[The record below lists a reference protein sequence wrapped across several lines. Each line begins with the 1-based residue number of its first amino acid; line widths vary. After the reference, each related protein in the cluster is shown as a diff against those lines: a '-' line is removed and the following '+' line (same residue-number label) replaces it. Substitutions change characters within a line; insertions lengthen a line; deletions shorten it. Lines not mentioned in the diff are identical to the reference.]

1 MPTATAPASAPAA
14 AQAGTRKL
22 GRFALTQL
30 LARSTLTMWWRAT
43 DTASGA
49 EQWLALPRRPAGD
62 AQAVAAWER
71 DGRQMARLNHPQ
83 LLGSAQAGIETGWP
97 YIAAALVA
105 GDSLETWLTKNPP
118 PTPEQAVRWICDVL
132 QGLAYVHEAGLA
144 HGDLAAYSVLI
155 DAQGRALLLPGG
167 VALASSSA
175 AVSGTATADLLKL
188 QRDAGARDLF
198 ACGLLLHRLLA
209 GTPALDETDPPTAVE
224 RADREIVR
232 LGWTTPQPVPEPLRA
247 IVNRATERDPARRY
261 LGARSLQRALQGWL
275 DAQAEGGGGALSLVL
290 DRLHSVGHLP
300 AMPGLG
306 ERMAELAVGEQQ
318 RIAELADLVLQ
329 DPALALELLRQVN
342 VAQYAANSDGGVTTV
357 RRAIAL
363 VGMQGL
369 RHTANGLRTWPGALE
384 ASMVDAMAQA
394 MRDALRSAHVAR
406 QLCPADMDSECV
418 YLIALLQH
426 LGPLLAAYHLP
437 EEAAQVRSLV
447 EPPPPTRAMTEATAA
462 CAVIGVDFE
471 TLGIAVARHW
481 GLDESLLAAMRRVS
495 VDAPVRTPDDR
506 NDMRRVLAS
515 AAVEAVASLA
525 TREARAGQHGV
536 ALGRVTQ
543 RYARALV
550 LAPGELASALQS
562 AITAVPDAPGG
573 VPAAAAQPR
582 AA

>member
-1 MPTATAPASAPAA
+1 MPPASPTVAAPAPAPA
-14 AQAGTRKL
+14 GVRKL

-43 DTASGA
+43 DTANGA
-49 EQWLALPRRPAGD
+49 QQWLALPRKPSGS
-62 AQAVAAWER
+62 AQAIAAWER
-71 DGRQMARLNHPQ
+71 DGRHMARLDHPQ
-83 LLGSAQAGIETGWP
+83 LLGSARAGVEAGWP
-97 YIAAALVA
+97 WICAALVP
-105 GDSLETWLTKNPP
+105 GESLEAWLARNPP

-155 DAQGRALLLPGG
+155 DAQGRAQLMPGG
-167 VALASSSA
+167 VALALA
-175 AVSGTATADLLKL
+175 AEPVAPADLLRL
-188 QRDAGARDLF
+188 QRDAGARDLL

-209 GTPALDETDPPTAVE
+209 GTPALDEADPPTALL
-224 RADREIVR
+224 RADREIIR
-232 LGWTTPQPVPEPLRA
+232 LGWTTPHLVPEPLRA
-247 IVNRATERDPARRY
+247 IVNRATERDAGRRY

-300 AMPGLG
+300 ALPGLG
-306 ERMAELAVGEQQ
+306 ERMAALTSGDQQ
-318 RIAELADLVLQ
+318 RIAELADVVLQ

-342 VAQYAANSDGGVTTV
+342 VALYAANSDGGVTTV

-363 VGMQGL
+363 VGMKGL
-369 RHTANGLRTWPGALE
+369 RHTANGLRYWPGALDE
-384 ASMVDAMAQA
+384 SMRGAMAQT
-394 MRDALRSAHVAR
+394 MLDALRSAHIAR
-406 QLCPADMDSECV
+406 RLCPADMDSECV
-418 YLIALLQH
+418 YLIALLQN

-437 EEAAQVRSLV
+437 EETAQVRALV
-447 EPPPPTRAMTEATAA
+447 DPPPPTKPMHETAAA

-495 VDAPVRTPDDR
+495 TEAPVRAPDDR

-515 AAVEAVASLA
+515 AAVEAVASLH
-525 TREARAGQHGV
+525 TKEARAGQHGAAIARV
-536 ALGRVTQ
+536 AQ

-550 LAPGELASALQS
+550 LAPGELAAALQAALTDWPGPLDCS
-562 AITAVPDAPGG
+562 DADAGD
-573 VPAAAAQPR
+573 PAR

>member
-1 MPTATAPASAPAA
+1 MPPAPSIAAAPAPAH
-14 AQAGTRKL
+14 AGARKL
-22 GRFALTQL
+22 GRFVLTQL

-43 DTASGA
+43 DTATGI
-49 EQWLALPRRPAGD
+49 EQWLALPRRQAGD
-62 AQAVAAWER
+62 APAVAAWER
-71 DGRQMARLNHPQ
+71 DGRHMARLNHPQ
-83 LLGSAQAGIETGWP
+83 LLGSAQAGVETGWP
-97 YIAAALVA
+97 YICAALVA
-105 GDSLETWLTKNPP
+105 GDSLEAWLAKNAS
-118 PTPEQAVRWICDVL
+118 PTPEQSVRWICDVL
-132 QGLAYVHEAGLA
+132 QGLAYIHEAGLA

-155 DAQGRALLLPGG
+155 DAQGRALLMPGG
-167 VALASSSA
+167 VALAPSA
-175 AVSGTATADLLKL
+175 PVTDGTVSADILKL
-188 QRDAGARDLF
+188 QRNAGARDLL

-209 GTPALDETDPPTAVE
+209 GAPALDEADPPTALD

-247 IVNRATERDPARRY
+247 IANRATERDAGRRY

-306 ERMAELAVGEQQ
+306 ARLAELATGDQQ

-342 VAQYAANSDGGVTTV
+342 VALYAANSDGGVTTV

-369 RHTANGLRTWPGALE
+369 RHTANGLRIWPGALE
-384 ASMVDAMAQA
+384 AERQGAMAQA
-394 MRDALRSAHVAR
+394 MRAALRSAHIAR
-406 QLCPADMDSECV
+406 RLCPADMDSECV

-437 EEAAQVRSLV
+437 EESAQVRSLV
-447 EPPPPTRAMTEATAA
+447 DPLPPTKAMNETAAA

-481 GLDESLLAAMRRVS
+481 GLDESLLGAMRRVS
-495 VDAPVRTPDDR
+495 TDAPVRTPDDR
-506 NDMRRVLAS
+506 NDMRRVLAG
-515 AAVEAVASLA
+515 AAVEAVASLS
-525 TREARAGQHGV
+525 TREARAGQHGT

-543 RYARALV
+543 RYARVLV
-550 LAPGELASALQS
+550 LAPGELSAALQS
-562 AITAVPDAPGG
+562 ALIEWPDPVDAPGTQ
-573 VPAAAAQPR
+573 AR